1 MRVSFEFAIKGP
13 PFSVNS
19 AKSQPRKH
27 NNWKRTVGNA
37 AKEQW
42 NRDSPPGYV
51 LPLDM
56 PLEVTITTYF
66 TALQRDVDNVIK
78 PILDGMKGAIYV
90 DDAEIYKV
98 TSQRYN
104 LNVPVVI
111 EGPSLLLAQALNAND
126 ELVYVELSWE
136 LSEESL

>member
-1 MRVSFEFAIKGP
+1 
-13 PFSVNS
+13 
-19 AKSQPRKH
+19 
-27 NNWKRTVGNA
+27 
-37 AKEQW
+37 
-42 NRDSPPGYV
+42 
-51 LPLDM
+51 M